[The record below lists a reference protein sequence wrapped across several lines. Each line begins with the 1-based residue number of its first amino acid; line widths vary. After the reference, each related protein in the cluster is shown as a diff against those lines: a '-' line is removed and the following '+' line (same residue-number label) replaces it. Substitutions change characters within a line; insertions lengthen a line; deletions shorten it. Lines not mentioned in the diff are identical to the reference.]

1 MLYKSC
7 GREHR
12 VRDMKTRTFFL
23 AAIVAAV
30 AYGQSIGA
38 RAAAVDV
45 SYTASGSPS
54 NWVLDF
60 SVTNSLGGTNDIY
73 FFGVSLPT
81 GHNIVGSPTG
91 YIANTWLEWSMHR

>member
-45 SYTASGSPS
+45 SYTASEHS
-54 NWVLDF
+54 
-60 SVTNSLGGTNDIY
+60 
-73 FFGVSLPT
+73 
-81 GHNIVGSPTG
+81 H
-91 YIANTWLEWSMHR
+91 A